1 MDAELFA
8 HSDPF
13 AALNERAELGEKLDA
28 LRQVV
33 VQQHPFIERIAVAL
47 YDESSDEIRT
57 LLYSSDMDSPLTH
70 YQSKLA
76 DAPSLQEIRR
86 RMRPRVVNDLELFS
100 NGQHQ
105 HTRAVAKGG
114 YRASYTS
121 PMMCEGV
128 FIGFV
133 FFNSTSSD
141 VFDERLLAELDML
154 AHLISLMVYSERNSI
169 GVLSATVK
177 SAVDMTHERD
187 PETGSHLQRMA
198 HYAQLIACQ
207 LAQRYD
213 FDDQFV
219 EHVFLFS
226 PLHDLG
232 KISIPDRILFKPG
245 SLSQEEYEIMK
256 THAQRGRDII
266 DSLLSNYGLDG
277 IGYVRVLRNIAQYHH
292 EAVDGSGYP
301 EGLRASQIPIEAR
314 IVAVADIF
322 DALTSRRPYKEAW
335 SNDRAFAKLR
345 ELAGEKLDRDCVEA
359 LAEQREEVERIQRT
373 YQENEY
379 G

>member
-1 MDAELFA
+1 MDAELFEHA
-8 HSDPF
+8 DPL
-13 AALNERAELGEKLDA
+13 ATLNERAELGEKLDV

-33 VQQHPFIERIAVAL
+33 MQRHPFIERIAVAL
-47 YDESSDEIRT
+47 YDESTDEIRT
-57 LLYSSDMDSPLTH
+57 FLYSSDIDSPLTH
-70 YQSKLA
+70 YHAKLA
-76 DAPSLQEIRR
+76 EAPSLMEIRR
-86 RMRPRVVNDLELFS
+86 RMQPRVVNDLELFS
-100 NGQHQ
+100 TGEHQ

-114 YRASYTS
+114 YRASYTT

-133 FFNSTSSD
+133 FFNSTRSD
-141 VFDERLLAELDML
+141 VFDERLLPELDML
-154 AHLISLMVYSERNSI
+154 AHLVSLMVFNERSSI
-169 GVLSATVK
+169 GVLAATVK
-177 SAVDMTHERD
+177 SAVAMTHERD

-245 SLSQEEYEIMK
+245 SLSPEEYEVMK
-256 THAQRGRDII
+256 THARRGRDII
-266 DSLLSNYGLDG
+266 DSLLSNYGLDS

-335 SNDRAFAKLR
+335 SNDRAFAALR
-345 ELAGEKLDRDCVEA
+345 EMAGEKLDRDCVEA
-359 LAEQREEVERIQRT
+359 LVGQPEEVERIQRT
-373 YQENEY
+373 YQENEF

>member
-28 LRQVV
+28 LRKVV
-33 VQQHPFIERIAVAL
+33 EQQHPFIERIAVAL
-47 YDESSDEIRT
+47 YDERSDEIRT
-57 LLYSSDMDSPLTH
+57 FLYSSDIDSPLTH
-70 YQSKLA
+70 YRSKLA

-100 NGQHQ
+100 GGQHR
-105 HTRAVAKGG
+105 HTRAVAQRG
-114 YRASYTS
+114 YRASYTT

-133 FFNSTSSD
+133 FFNSTSSH

-245 SLSQEEYEIMK
+245 SLSEQEFEIMK

-266 DSLLSNYGLDG
+266 DSLLSNYGLDS

-292 EAVDGSGYP
+292 EAVDGTGYP

-359 LAEQREEVERIQRT
+359 LVEQREEVERIQLT